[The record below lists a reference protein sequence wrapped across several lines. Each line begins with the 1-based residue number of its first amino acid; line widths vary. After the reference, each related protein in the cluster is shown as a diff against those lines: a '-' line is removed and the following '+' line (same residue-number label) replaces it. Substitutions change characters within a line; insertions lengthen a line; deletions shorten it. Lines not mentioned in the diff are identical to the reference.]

1 MGMAVTFR
9 LFIHLLVKTASSNQH
24 PVTKLNSII
33 SHNQILN
40 KMVNFLI
47 FGPPGS
53 GKGTQSVRLAEKFN
67 LVHLSTGDMLRAEIT
82 AGSELGK
89 RMSTIMSKGELV
101 PDEVVIEMIASKID
115 KTIGS
120 AGFLFDGFPRTV
132 GQTIELEKMLGK
144 REMKIDLMLV
154 LDVEHDELVSR
165 LISRAELS
173 GRPDD
178 KDPAV
183 IENRI
188 SVYKSKT
195 EPIINYCREKRL
207 YQAINGMGT
216 IDDIFKRLSDHMQ
229 RYVKER

>member
-1 MGMAVTFR
+1 
-9 LFIHLLVKTASSNQH
+9 
-24 PVTKLNSII
+24 
-33 SHNQILN
+33 
-40 KMVNFLI
+40 MVNFLI

-53 GKGTQSVRLAEKFN
+53 GKGTQSVKLAEKFN
-67 LVHLSTGDMLRAEIT
+67 LVHLSTGDMLRAEIA

-89 RMSTIMSKGELV
+89 KMSIIMSKGELV

-115 KTIGS
+115 RTKGS

-144 REMKIDLMLV
+144 RGMRIDLMLV

-207 YQAINGMGT
+207 YQPVNGMGT
-216 IDDIFKRLSDHMQ
+216 IDDIFKRLSDQMQ
-229 RYVKER
+229 KYV